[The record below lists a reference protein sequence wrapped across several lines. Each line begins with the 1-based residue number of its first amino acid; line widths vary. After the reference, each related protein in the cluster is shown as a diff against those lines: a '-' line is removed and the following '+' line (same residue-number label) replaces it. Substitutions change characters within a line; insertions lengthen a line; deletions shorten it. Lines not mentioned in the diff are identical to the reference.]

1 MFIGIDMGGTKLA
14 AIGLDDDGR
23 ERARLRQPVPTSFE
37 GVIDA
42 VAGVVDR
49 LAAAGVR
56 APSVGVS
63 LPGIITRDGEISMI
77 VNLPWLEGKP
87 LRQALESRLGCP
99 VALGNDANCFAL
111 SEATDGAGAGA
122 EVVFGVILGTG
133 VGGALVV
140 RGEIVV
146 GANATAGEWG
156 HNPWPT
162 PGDGGVPC
170 ACGRFAQGCVE
181 TWLNGAA
188 LARDYT
194 ALGGGQATA
203 EAIGGAGGGG
213 GDAGGGR
220 HRPLCRTPGPG
231 ACGRHQPAR
240 PRRDRARR
248 RPLGDRGALPPRAR
262 HLGYARERGPARH
275 PARPRALW
283 AGERPAR
290 RCAAPSQNKLKRVRP
305 RRTRDRPR
313 PRPAASA
320 ARPRRRRPEAGC
332 RER

>member
-49 LAAAGVR
+49 LATAGVR

-63 LPGIITRDGEISMI
+63 LPGIITREGEISMI

-99 VALGNDANCFAL
+99 VALANDANCFAL

-140 RGEIVV
+140 RGEALV

-203 EAIGGAGGGG
+203 EAIGARAAAGEAQAVDAIARYAERLAQALAGVINLLDPDAIVLGGGLSEIAALYRLVPDIWG
-213 GDAGGGR
+213 SHASV
-220 HRPLCRTPGPG
+220 
-231 ACGRHQPAR
+231 AR
-240 PRRDRARR
+240 PATRLVRARFG
-248 RPLGDRGALPPRAR
+248 PESGLRGAAR
-262 HLGYARERGPARH
+262 L
-275 PARPRALW
+275 
-283 AGERPAR
+283 
-290 RCAAPSQNKLKRVRP
+290 
-305 RRTRDRPR
+305 TPR
-313 PRPAASA
+313 PSPSHMSHDKIAASQA
-320 ARPRRRRPEAGC
+320 HDQRSRR
-332 RER
+332 

>member
-1 MFIGIDMGGTKLA
+1 MLIGIDIGGTKLA

-23 ERARLRQPVPTSFE
+23 ERARLRRPVPTSFE

-42 VAGVVDR
+42 VAGIVDR
-49 LAAAGVR
+49 LEAGGVR

-63 LPGIITRDGEISMI
+63 LPGIISRDGEIRMI
-77 VNLPWLEGKP
+77 VNLPWLEGRP
-87 LRQALESRLGCP
+87 LRPALESRLGCP
-99 VALGNDANCFAL
+99 VALANDANCFAF

-140 RGEIVV
+140 RGEVVV

-162 PGDGGVPC
+162 PGDAGVPC

-188 LARDYT
+188 LARDYA

-203 EAIGGAGGGG
+203 EAVGARAAAGETQAVDAIACYAERLAQALAGVINLLDPDVIVLGGGLSEIAALYRLVPDIWG
-213 GDAGGGR
+213 THASV
-220 HRPLCRTPGPG
+220 
-231 ACGRHQPAR
+231 AR
-240 PRRDRARR
+240 PATRLVRARFG
-248 RPLGDRGALPPRAR
+248 PESGLRGAAR
-262 HLGYARERGPARH
+262 L
-275 PARPRALW
+275 
-283 AGERPAR
+283 
-290 RCAAPSQNKLKRVRP
+290 
-305 RRTRDRPR
+305 TPR
-313 PRPAASA
+313 PFHT
-320 ARPRRRRPEAGC
+320 ETV
-332 RER
+332 